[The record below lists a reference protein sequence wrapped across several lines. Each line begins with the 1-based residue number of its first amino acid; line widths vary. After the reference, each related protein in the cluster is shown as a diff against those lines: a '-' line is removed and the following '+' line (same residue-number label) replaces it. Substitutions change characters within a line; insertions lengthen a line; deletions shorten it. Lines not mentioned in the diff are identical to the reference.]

1 MTLDLQAVTDV
12 VRRYKAVDDPEA
24 EWPSYAENVFATP
37 LKLLAALRWWK
48 GLGTPEKDE
57 DDNKES

>member
-37 LKLLAALRWWK
+37 LKLLAALRWWR
-48 GLGTPEKDE
+48 GIGTPEEEEIDEQKD
-57 DDNKES
+57 